1 MNLVI
6 EQIRLKK
13 PRIEIAEYKGEG
25 HPDTL
30 CDTLCE
36 KASNALSRYYF
47 KHFGAVLHYNID
59 KGLIVAG
66 TSKPKFKRGK
76 IKDPAKIII
85 AGRATLKA
93 GNVKIPAKEIIKRAI
108 ESHMKRFPLLKYSIS
123 IEIKEGASNLKEVFK
138 RPIQIANDTSFGVSH
153 YPLSRVEQIVLD
165 IGKYLNSSTFRRK
178 FPCIGKDIKVLGVR
192 ENNRVSITI
201 AAAFISRY
209 VEDTNHY
216 KTLKERIVKHLLQK
230 FKVSK
235 IFLNTLDSYNDESS
249 IYLTVSGLSCEQGD
263 DGQVGR
269 SNRYNGVISA
279 NMPMSLEATAG
290 KNIFHPGKLYQILAY
305 QLAKKIVNKTQVKKA
320 IVRLVTQIG
329 KPLDKPYAMHI
340 QAAGKM
346 NLPKMQEIAKKI
358 LRDIPKI
365 QLEIIKK
372 G

>member
-6 EQIRLKK
+6 EQIYLKK
-13 PRIEIAEYKGEG
+13 PRIEIAEHKGEG

-36 KASNALSRYYF
+36 KASNALSRYYL
-47 KHFGAVLHYNID
+47 KHFGAVLHHNID

-66 TSKPKFKRGK
+66 TSKPKFKGGK
-76 IKDPAKIII
+76 IKDPVKIII
-85 AGRATLKA
+85 AGRATSKA
-93 GNVKIPAKEIIKRAI
+93 GNIKIPAKKIIKKAI
-108 ESHMKRFPLLKYSIS
+108 ESYMKRFPLLKYNIS
-123 IEIKEGASNLKEVFK
+123 VEIKEGASNLKEVFK

-192 ENNRVSITI
+192 ENNRVSITV
-201 AAAFISRY
+201 AAAFISKH
-209 VEDTNHY
+209 VKDMNHY
-216 KTLKERIVKHLLQK
+216 KTLKERVVKHLLQK

-269 SNRYNGVISA
+269 SNRHNGVISA
-279 NMPMSLEATAG
+279 NIPMSLEATAG
-290 KNIFHPGKLYQILAY
+290 KNVSHPGKLYQILAY
-305 QLAKKIVNKTQVKKA
+305 QLAKRVVNETSAKKA
-320 IVRLVTQIG
+320 IVRIITQIG
-329 KPLDKPYAMHI
+329 KPLDEPYVVHV
-340 QAAGKM
+340 QATGKI
-346 NLPKMQEIAKKI
+346 NLPKIQEIAKKTFK
-358 LRDIPKI
+358 DIPKI
-365 QLEIIKK
+365 QLDIIRK